1 MFPTALTCP
10 PVVTLPATM
19 LPVALTIPPALT
31 LRLITFPDELTV
43 PVAMKFPP
51 VVLPVTARFTRFPTV
66 VKLENNTFELSVFP
80 VINDAA
86 GLETTP
92 VIKLPL
98 PSKKPPAMM
107 LPVAEI
113 TEFASNVPV
122 TVAPVPDTTSTFAT
136 PVELTLTVE
145 SSTMLILELPLVM
158 SLSWAHRMDMVDL
171 EFMVAERMIT
181 FRSSGPQMTPPTM

>member
-1 MFPTALTCP
+1 MLPEVVILPTEVIAP
-10 PVVTLPATM
+10 AVVKLPAETF
-19 LPVALTIPPALT
+19 PVALTTPPVLMLSPPTLPEAL
-31 LRLITFPDELTV
+31 IV

-66 VKLENNTFELSVFP
+66 VKLEKNTFELSVFP
-80 VINDAA
+80 VINAAA

-145 SSTMLILELPLVM
+145 SSTMLILELPL
-158 SLSWAHRMDMVDL
+158 AIP
-171 EFMVAERMIT
+171 E
-181 FRSSGPQMTPPTM
+181 TPPMLYNSVKF